1 MTVPSNLV
9 PISISGLP
17 TPPTPVVGTDLVMIV
32 QNGTSYRTTISDFV
46 GSVATPNT
54 TKIIAGTGLIGGGN
68 LGSNV
73 TLAIGNTGVSS
84 GTYGSS
90 TQVPVLTI
98 NAQGQVTNVSS
109 TTFSVPFSG
118 ITGKPTTLAGYGI
131 TDAQPLSNNLTG
143 LAGLG
148 TSGLIV
154 NQTGGS
160 YVSRSIAA
168 GAGLTVTNG
177 DGVSGNPTIAMP
189 NQSVTPGTYGS
200 PSAIPVITVDQQ
212 GRIATIGTISS
223 LTGGTV
229 TQINTGTGLTGGP
242 ITVSGTVSI
251 DVTGVTA
258 SSYGSASA
266 VPIFTVNA
274 QGQLTVASNTPIS
287 IPSSAINTAI
297 PNASLAN
304 SSITINGN
312 SVSLGGSTTVTAS
325 TTGTLTLGTGLSGTS
340 FNGSTNVTA
349 AIANTTVT
357 AGIYGSSTA
366 IPTFTVNA
374 QGQLTVASTAVVIA
388 PAGTLSGT
396 TLNSTVVSS
405 SLTSVGTIG
414 TGVWQGSTI
423 AVAYGGTGVTTSTGS
438 GSNVLSNS
446 PTLVTPILGTPT
458 SVTLTNATGL
468 PLTTGV
474 TGTLPIANGGTGIT
488 SFGTGVQTA
497 LGQAVTGSGGIA
509 LSTSPT
515 FVTPT
520 LGAASAT
527 SVAMTTGTISTT
539 PSGGTDIV
547 NKSYVD
553 SVVSGNNYHAA
564 CNYATTADLGSVT
577 YNNGTSG
584 VGATI
589 TKTSPFATLSIDGA
603 NPSVGQRILVKNE
616 TSGQYNGIY
625 TVTSVGSGAA
635 GWVLTRATDYNT
647 TGTGAN
653 QIAPG
658 DTTFIISGTAN
669 ANTQWTQ
676 TTDLPITIG
685 TTPIVFVQIGASTN
699 YSAGTGLTLA
709 GTTFSITNTTVTASS
724 YGSSTAIPTFTVN
737 AQGQLT
743 LASTAAVIAPAGTLT
758 GTTLASNVVS
768 SSLTSVGTIG
778 TGTWQGTAIG
788 ATYGGT
794 GQTSYTIGDLLYA
807 SSTTALSKLTDVATG
822 SVLVSGGIG
831 VAPSYS
837 SSPTLSGTT
846 TSAYFIANGSIS
858 GSTSAGA
865 VSYGSLAFSDNNI
878 VASFS
883 STVNSYNQM
892 VLQNTSTGSAAST
905 NFIVANGSG
914 TSTAFYGEFGMNSS
928 GFTGSGSLNLP
939 NAVYLDAT
947 SGDLVLGTT
956 TSNAVH
962 FVVNSGTTD
971 AMTISAAGTTTIATL
986 NLTNALGPT
995 YGGTGQTSY
1004 ATGDLLYASATNT
1017 LSKLTAG
1024 TNGYVLT
1031 LSGGVPTWAA
1041 ASSGVSSISFGS
1053 TGLTPSTATT
1063 GAVTVAGTLALANGG
1078 TGATTV
1084 SAAQTNLQVDPA
1096 GTAVAMSIAL
1106 G

>member
-1 MTVPSNLV
+1 
-9 PISISGLP
+9 
-17 TPPTPVVGTDLVMIV
+17 MIV
-32 QNGTSYRTTISDFV
+32 QNGTSYQTTISNFV
-46 GSVATPNT
+46 GAVATPNT
-54 TKIIAGTGLIGGGN
+54 TNIYAGTGLTGGGN

-98 NAQGQVTNVSS
+98 NSQGQITAASS

-154 NQTGGS
+154 NQTGGA
-160 YVSRSIAA
+160 YVSRSIVA
-168 GAGLTVTNG
+168 GNGLTVTNG
-177 DGVSGNPTIAMP
+177 DGTSGNPTVAMP

-200 PSAIPVITVDQQ
+200 ASAVPVITVDQQ
-212 GRIATIGTISS
+212 GRIATIGTIPSV
-223 LTGGTV
+223 TGGTV

-251 DVTGVTA
+251 ANTGVTA
-258 SSYGSASA
+258 AAYGTASA
-266 VPIFTVNA
+266 VPSFTVNA
-274 QGQLTVASNTPIS
+274 QGQLTLAGNTTIS

-297 PNASLAN
+297 PNSGLAN

-312 SVSLGGSTTVTAS
+312 LVSLGGSTTVTAS

-357 AGIYGSSTA
+357 AGIYGASTA

-388 PAGTLSGT
+388 PASTLSGT

-438 GSNVLSNS
+438 GSNVLSSS
-446 PTLVTPILGTPT
+446 PTLVAPILGTPT

-474 TGTLPIANGGTGIT
+474 TGILPIANGGTGIA
-488 SFGTGVQTA
+488 SLGTGVQTA
-497 LGQAVTGSGGIA
+497 LGQAVTGSGSIV

-515 FVTPT
+515 LVTPI

-539 PSGGTDIV
+539 PSNSTDIV

-577 YNNGTSG
+577 YNNGSSG

-625 TVTSVGSGAA
+625 TVTSVGSGVA
-635 GWVLTRATDYNT
+635 GWVLTRATDYDQV
-647 TGTGAN
+647 GTGQN
-653 QIAPG
+653 EIAPG
-658 DTTFIISGTAN
+658 DTTFIISGTTN

-685 TTPIVFVQIGASTN
+685 TTPLIFVQIGASVSYT
-699 YSAGTGLTLA
+699 AGTGLTLS
-709 GTTFSITNTTVTASS
+709 GTQFSITNTAVTASA

-743 LASTAAVIAPAGTLT
+743 AASTAAVIAPAGTLT
-758 GTTLASNVVS
+758 GTILASNVVS

-778 TGTWQGTAIG
+778 AGVWQGTAIG
-788 ATYGGT
+788 AIYGGT

-807 SSTTALSKLTDVATG
+807 SSTTALSKLADVATG
-822 SVLVSGGIG
+822 SILVSGGIG
-831 VAPSYS
+831 SAPSYS
-837 SSPTLSGTT
+837 SSPTITGTT
-846 TSAYFIANGSIS
+846 TSGYFIANGSIS
-858 GSTSAGA
+858 SAASAGA
-865 VSYGSLAFSDNNI
+865 YSYGSLAFSDTNI
-878 VASFS
+878 VASFAS
-883 STVNSYNQM
+883 SVNGYNEM

-914 TSTAFYGEFGMNSS
+914 TASTFFGEFGMNSS
-928 GFTGSGSLNLP
+928 GFTGSGSFNLP
-939 NAVYLDAT
+939 NAVYLDST

-962 FVVNSGTTD
+962 FVVNGSTTD
-971 AMTISAAGTTTIATL
+971 AMTISSAGTTTVATL

-995 YGGTGQTSY
+995 YGGTGQSSY

-1024 TNGYVLT
+1024 TNGSVLT
-1031 LSGGVPTWAA
+1031 LSGGVPIWSA
-1041 ASSGVSSISFGS
+1041 ASSVSSISFGT
-1053 TGLTPSTATT
+1053 TGLTPSTASS
-1063 GAVTVAGTLALANGG
+1063 GAVTVSGTLALANGG

-1096 GTAVAMSIAL
+1096 GTAVALSIAL